1 MWSSTVFDLANLPL
15 VVKGTLHQL
24 HDVSSLVTKKSPL
37 GLWVPKADAQ
47 LATPRRL
54 KKTIT
59 SAGERN
65 CCKNVWKSV
74 VLTEALT
81 LEIILLEEGIEGNA
95 SKTSDGDLFFHFP
108 WYMGAMFECWL
119 NSVLTL
125 HFHFRLLGALAAAV
139 DLQGSTKMSNPQNF
153 GGNKINKKTSNFA
166 HMNTS

>member
-65 CCKNVWKSV
+65 CCKNAWKSV

-95 SKTSDGDLFFHFP
+95 SKRSDGDLFFHFP
-108 WYMGAMFECWL
+108 WYMELCLKADSTLCWPFTFIFDFL
-119 NSVLTL
+119 EHWRQRWTCRGQQKWVILKILVAIKSKN
-125 HFHFRLLGALAAAV
+125 
-139 DLQGSTKMSNPQNF
+139 KSNVAH
-153 GGNKINKKTSNFA
+153 IDTS
-166 HMNTS
+166 